1 MHIAE
6 DTIREM
12 YAILDTVAESA
23 PIYNLV
29 YDVDILSWFNFD
41 TIKPLIKM
49 DVLNFALYLMSKI
62 RINWQEE
69 IKER

>member
-23 PIYNLV
+23 PIHKLA
-29 YDVDILSWFNFD
+29 YDVDITTLQLF
-41 TIKPLIKM
+41 
-49 DVLNFALYLMSKI
+49 
-62 RINWQEE
+62 E
-69 IKER
+69 